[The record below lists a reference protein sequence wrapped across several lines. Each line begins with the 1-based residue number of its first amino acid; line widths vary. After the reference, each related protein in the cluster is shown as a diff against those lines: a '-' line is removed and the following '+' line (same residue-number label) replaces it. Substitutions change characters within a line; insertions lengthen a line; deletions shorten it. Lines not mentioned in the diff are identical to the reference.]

1 MSERPRF
8 VARALEVVLVVACWS
23 ALWGSLGWATAPEVT
38 SGATAP
44 AALAR
49 AKANS
54 RSLHWI
60 GAGAGAVLGALSA
73 AIGVSRRHGLLWVA
87 LAVLVGASTVGY
99 TGWFAAYNYMPF
111 WAYNGRE
118 PVAVLTEEALRN
130 ALIGA
135 GIGTVVGCLT
145 WMATRR
151 LGLVRPEPLRLL
163 PRETP

>member
-8 VARALEVVLVVACWS
+8 VARAFEVVMAVVCWS

-44 AALAR
+44 AALAQ

-54 RSLHWI
+54 RTLHWI
-60 GAGAGAVLGALSA
+60 GAGAGAALGALSA
-73 AIGVSRRHGLLWVA
+73 AIGVSRRHGLLWLS

-99 TGWFAAYNYMPF
+99 TGWFAAYNYMPL
-111 WAYNGRE
+111 WAYNGRDA
-118 PVAVLTEEALRN
+118 VVVLTEEALRS

-145 WMATRR
+145 WMATHR
-151 LGLVRPEPLRLL
+151 LGLVGP
-163 PRETP
+163 